1 MIQLPPNGHGNTML
15 HFAASS
21 ANFRLLRAV
30 LSDGYDVNAKNN
42 KGETPLDIAVK
53 HHRQD
58 NVVELLSNGANPD
71 DLDETSY

>member
-21 ANFRLLRAV
+21 ANFRLLLAV